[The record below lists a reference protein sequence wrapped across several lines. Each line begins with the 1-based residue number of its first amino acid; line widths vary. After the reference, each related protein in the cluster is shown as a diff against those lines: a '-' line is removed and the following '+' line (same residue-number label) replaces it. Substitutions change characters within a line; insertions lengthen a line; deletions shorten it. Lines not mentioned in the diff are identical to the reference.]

1 MCFSSWIVMDI
12 KSPQLTDGS
21 EWMQHEDCI
30 IGDEDGLRNLISACE
45 EALDK
50 GESYGNSLG
59 DYVGVKKLDTKF
71 FVAPQDSP
79 TTKIGVAAVSVVF
92 LGLVALVIVGGYTS
106 INWLIS

>member
-1 MCFSSWIVMDI
+1 MDI

-30 IGDEDGLRNLISACE
+30 VGDEEGLRNLITSCE
-45 EALDK
+45 EALET
-50 GESYGNSLG
+50 GESYGSGLG

-79 TTKIGVAAVSVVF
+79 TTKLGLAVVSMVF

-106 INWLIS
+106 INWFFS